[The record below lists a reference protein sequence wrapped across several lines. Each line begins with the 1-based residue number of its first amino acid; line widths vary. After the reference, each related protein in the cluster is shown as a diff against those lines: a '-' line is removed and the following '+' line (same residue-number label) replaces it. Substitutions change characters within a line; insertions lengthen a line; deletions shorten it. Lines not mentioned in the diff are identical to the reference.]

1 MDVGRDRPHNLNR
14 LGTKIH
20 RAMYDYR
27 DVCFT
32 LCKTGII
39 FRYEI
44 VYLLEPLDRFD
55 LIIV

>member
-1 MDVGRDRPHNLNR
+1 MGRDRPHNLNR